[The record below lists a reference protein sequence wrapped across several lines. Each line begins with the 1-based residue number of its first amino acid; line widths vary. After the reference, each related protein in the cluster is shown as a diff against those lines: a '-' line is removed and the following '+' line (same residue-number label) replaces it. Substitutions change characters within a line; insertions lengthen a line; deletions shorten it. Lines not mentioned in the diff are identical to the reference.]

1 MAQALGPGKG
11 HSFQG
16 LWDTRLQAGEW
27 DALGVSPAHTGV
39 LILSL
44 EAENCVLSA
53 VVAALIPGE
62 RERAR
67 ERALD
72 AFRSF
77 LCYHSTLFP
86 WLPVAKERTLGKCR
100 ILMEL
105 SKERCQRGPCLF

>member
-67 ERALD
+67 EKGLWMPFAL
-72 AFRSF
+72 SCVTIVPCF
-77 LCYHSTLFP
+77 LGYRWPRKGHWASAGF
-86 WLPVAKERTLGKCR
+86 
-100 ILMEL
+100 
-105 SKERCQRGPCLF
+105 